1 MSVVFRLNE
10 RPINAF
16 FQLRAAGG
24 GEREAGATTGHGKE
38 PNFSEKY
45 GTGQLATT
53 VVAVQEVDALIHRSF
68 TDAFVLRAA
77 AAAGGGGG
85 QHGADLGTFV
95 FSKKFALA
103 YCAYMTRQ
111 VMRDFAGRLQPLAL
125 GLSVAA
131 AVNPLYGF
139 TLNPTIFLR

>member
-53 VVAVQEVDALIHRSF
+53 VVAVQEVDALIHRSYF
-68 TDAFVLRAA
+68 KPHPTPPLSPQSELTSQPEPPLRHPGVLDIRGRSDFSRFDPSPERPRFSNFGPPAERRPFFVERRPFCEMPPA
-77 AAAGGGGG
+77 
-85 QHGADLGTFV
+85 V
-95 FSKKFALA
+95 
-103 YCAYMTRQ
+103 
-111 VMRDFAGRLQPLAL
+111 
-125 GLSVAA
+125 GL
-131 AVNPLYGF
+131 
-139 TLNPTIFLR
+139 